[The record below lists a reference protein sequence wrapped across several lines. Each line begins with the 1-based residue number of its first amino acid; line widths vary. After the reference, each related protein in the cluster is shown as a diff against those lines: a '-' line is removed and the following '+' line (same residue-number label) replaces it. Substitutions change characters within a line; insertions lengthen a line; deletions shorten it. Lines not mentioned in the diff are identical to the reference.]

1 MEFVAQATL
10 GLPSATLT
18 SSQSPMDR
26 WTETLR
32 HLIVTAATSSPASA
46 LGEPST
52 SPSLVS
58 VEIVEVVEGVDIH
71 YIVTGK
77 TVPFKVLVHTDT
89 ADTATATDTPYGVA
103 LKFTQLPC

>member
-1 MEFVAQATL
+1 
-10 GLPSATLT
+10 
-18 SSQSPMDR
+18 MDL
-26 WTETLR
+26 WTETLQ

-58 VEIVEVVEGVDIH
+58 VESVEVVEGVDIH

-77 TVPFKVLVHTDT
+77 TVPFRVLVHTDT